1 MPADTL
7 HTFTP
12 IALDGLKDKAE
23 LTSRRDRKYVLSTDC
38 LTRFLEYSRRDF
50 DILEIDGKRQFS
62 YASYYFDSKE
72 LHTHQDHN
80 KGRRRRIKVRHR
92 HYVDNDLHY
101 LEVKLKGARNITQ
114 KYRMDVNPEELVQG
128 DQLHPSFQE
137 FCQNTLRQQGYDD
150 WPYELKPSIVVYYD
164 RITLVAK
171 QGDQRITIDNGI
183 AFSENQHLPRHYLNN
198 NCWIVEVKS
207 STGRTEADRWL
218 LRNRHRHTALCS
230 KYGMGISILKTRH
243 RQTRFDTVLRR
254 QFSSSVKIKQDA

>member
-128 DQLHPSFQE
+128 DQLHPTGT
-137 FCQNTLRQQGYDD
+137 CQPHL
-150 WPYELKPSIVVYYD
+150 
-164 RITLVAK
+164 
-171 QGDQRITIDNGI
+171 
-183 AFSENQHLPRHYLNN
+183 NQFF
-198 NCWIVEVKS
+198 
-207 STGRTEADRWL
+207 
-218 LRNRHRHTALCS
+218 RN
-230 KYGMGISILKTRH
+230 
-243 RQTRFDTVLRR
+243 
-254 QFSSSVKIKQDA
+254 